1 MVLAGAAIGLLAGAI
16 AACGSAGTQ
25 APSADPVSQ
34 NRPATPT
41 GFAGYKWR
49 VVTIGYA
56 GKNTSI
62 PANKQVYLEF
72 TPDGQFLANEPVNTH
87 SGTYKVTSGGFT
99 TSELISSA
107 VGWAGGDPVVQ
118 VSIDAISAFD
128 NGARALTRIS
138 GNTLTVT
145 VSGYTLVTQR
155 DGAQANWPAP
165 QHT

>member
-1 MVLAGAAIGLLAGAI
+1 VVLAGVAVGLLAGAI
-16 AACGSAGTQ
+16 AACGSAGTH

-49 VVTIGYA
+49 VVTIEHDE
-56 GKNTSI
+56 KSTSI
-62 PANKQVYLEF
+62 PVNKQVYLAF
-72 TPDGQFLANEPVNTH
+72 APNGQFVANEPINTH
-87 SGTYKVTSGGFT
+87 SGTYKVTPGGFT
-99 TSELISSA
+99 TNELASTV

-118 VSIDAISAFD
+118 LSIDAISAFD
-128 NGARALTRIS
+128 NGPRALTRIS

-155 DGAQANWPAP
+155 EGAQANWPAP